1 MERKHLITGA
11 VCAVA
16 ILLPV
21 GRWLI
26 TSRQDAAAAAVERA
40 AERAQHP
47 SSLRP
52 QGGAPGQTPGR
63 LTVANA
69 GAPGGPNSW
78 RSGPD
83 GAAPGP
89 DGWRSRGGDRPT
101 NRGGWGNWGGTG
113 SQQQREQMR
122 ARRTEALVKAVGLNP
137 TQLSQLQAIQRS
149 ARPLMADI
157 FRNPNLSQ
165 EQKRAS
171 VQQIQAAQQAQLSK
185 FLSPDQTARYVA
197 FQQQMRSQWQSRR
210 GNGGQG
216 IGG

>member
-1 MERKHLITGA
+1 MERKYLITGA

-26 TSRQDAAAAAVERA
+26 TSRQDAAAVA
-40 AERAQHP
+40 AERAAARQRP

-52 QGGAPGQTPGR
+52 QGGVPGQTPGR
-63 LTVANA
+63 FAVADA
-69 GAPGGPNSW
+69 GAPGSSNPW

-83 GAAPGP
+83 GAPGP
-89 DGWRSRGGDRPT
+89 GGWRGRGGDGT
-101 NRGGWGNWGGTG
+101 ANRGGWGGGAGQG
-113 SQQQREQMR
+113 SPQREQMR
-122 ARRTEALVKAVGLNP
+122 AKRTEALVKAVGLNP

-149 ARPLMADI
+149 ARPLMADV
-157 FRNPNLSQ
+157 FRNPNLSR
-165 EQKRAS
+165 EQKGAA
-171 VQQIQAAQQAQLSK
+171 VQQIQAAQQAQFSK

-197 FQQQMRSQWQSRR
+197 FQQQMRAQRQSRWG